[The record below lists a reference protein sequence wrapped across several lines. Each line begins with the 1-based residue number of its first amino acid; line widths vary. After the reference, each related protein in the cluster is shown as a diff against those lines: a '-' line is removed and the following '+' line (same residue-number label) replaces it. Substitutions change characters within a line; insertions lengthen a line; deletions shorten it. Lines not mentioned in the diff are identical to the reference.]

1 MTAQNEKLQAW
12 LQENPGMRARY
23 ETAPEGGRK
32 MLEIWAALD
41 AKDRK
46 RAAQLIQASAFQE
59 GALARE
65 LKALAAEA
73 LDPPPEG

>member
-1 MTAQNEKLQAW
+1 
-12 LQENPGMRARY
+12 
-23 ETAPEGGRK
+23 